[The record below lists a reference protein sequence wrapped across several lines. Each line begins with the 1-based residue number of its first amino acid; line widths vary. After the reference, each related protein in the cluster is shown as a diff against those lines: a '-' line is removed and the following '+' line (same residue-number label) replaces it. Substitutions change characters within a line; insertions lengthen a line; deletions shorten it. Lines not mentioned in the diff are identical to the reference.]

1 MEEPW
6 LIWAL
11 VLFVAGLFIIVVEV
25 LVPSG
30 GLLGLAAMVCLV
42 GSLFCAYK
50 TSGLAVA
57 VLAGIEGIC
66 VPLVIYLGFKIL
78 PRTSLGRRLILKPPG
93 AEGSDAE
100 TAQRAVASSGDRFDE
115 LLGREGVVVT
125 ALRPSGSVDF
135 DGRRVSVVSDGEAI
149 SDGTRVRVIHIEGNR
164 VVVEALQTR

>member
-11 VLFVAGLFIIVVEV
+11 VLFVAGLFITVVEV

-30 GLLGLAAMVCLV
+30 GLFGLAAMACLV
-42 GSLFCAYK
+42 GSLVCAYN
-50 TSGLAVA
+50 TSGRAAV
-57 VLAGIEGIC
+57 VLACVEGIC
-66 VPLVIYLGFKIL
+66 VPLAIYLGFKIL

-93 AEGSDAE
+93 GDAE
-100 TAQRAVASSGDRFDE
+100 TAQRVVVSSDDHFEE

-135 DGRRVSVVSDGEAI
+135 EGRRVSVVSDGEAI
-149 SDGTRVRVIHIEGNR
+149 PDGTRVRVIHIEGNR
-164 VVVEALQTR
+164 VVVEALQT

>member
-11 VLFVAGLFIIVVEV
+11 ALFVAGLFIIVVEV

-30 GLLGLAAMVCLV
+30 GLLGLAAMACLV
-42 GSLFCAYK
+42 GSLICAYK
-50 TSGLAVA
+50 TSGRAAV
-57 VLAGIEGIC
+57 VLACVEGIC
-66 VPLVIYLGFKIL
+66 VPLAIYLGFKIL

-93 AEGSDAE
+93 GEDSAAE
-100 TAQRAVASSGDRFDE
+100 TARRGAVPSADHFEE

-135 DGRRVSVVSDGEAI
+135 EGRRVSVVSAGEAI
-149 SDGTRVRVIHIEGNR
+149 PDGARVRVIHIEGNR
-164 VVVEALQTR
+164 VVVEALPA